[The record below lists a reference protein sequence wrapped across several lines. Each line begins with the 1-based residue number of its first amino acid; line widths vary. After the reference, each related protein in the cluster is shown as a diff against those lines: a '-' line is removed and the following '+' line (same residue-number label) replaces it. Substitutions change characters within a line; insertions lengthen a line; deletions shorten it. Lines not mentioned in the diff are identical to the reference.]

1 MKLKSLPTLKYPTVV
16 VIGSFL
22 QTALPFFEKCDNYGP
37 NFTLHTLPR
46 HFSEIFSKSIL
57 LPSVQILDIPGPSTS
72 TVLIKYLC
80 ETLLLSYA
88 SDGCEYLKH
97 LSF

>member
-57 LPSVQILDIPGPSTS
+57 LPSVQILAQIIFLQFRIHLDHQLPVIMLKIIP
-72 TVLIKYLC
+72 I
-80 ETLLLSYA
+80 
-88 SDGCEYLKH
+88 DFEY
-97 LSF
+97 

>member
-1 MKLKSLPTLKYPTVV
+1 MKLKSLPTLKYPTLVA
-16 VIGSFL
+16 F
-22 QTALPFFEKCDNYGP
+22 AD
-37 NFTLHTLPR
+37 NFTIFR
-46 HFSEIFSKSIL
+46 KRNFSEIFSKSIL
-57 LPSVQILDIPGPSTS
+57 FSSVQILDIPGPSTS